1 MNIFFTINITVF
13 LYFCKKTGETR
24 DKKDLNKISCF
35 YINSVYWV
43 CQIACHACL
52 LRNVVSVPTYLRISG
67 VYVPSCQ
74 KACQILVPINIST
87 CHMRANDSTWTPNIS
102 NGVSIFWTFLL
113 RIDKQNF
120 YNLLLYKKFYMIL
133 DVIVIYIICIGIAHR
148 NCVILHFY
156 TSCHV
161 KEKCLEFFFFI
172 IFGYLARNENIK
184 RPSFYSLQ
192 VTRAFSSFPQLN
204 N

>member
-1 MNIFFTINITVF
+1 MPTEFAKSRAMRACFRTWSPCQRACVSAGFT
-13 LYFCKKTGETR
+13 
-24 DKKDLNKISCF
+24 
-35 YINSVYWV
+35 
-43 CQIACHACL
+43 CQRACVL
-52 LRNVVSVPTYLRISG
+52 T
-67 VYVPSCQ
+67 CQ
-74 KACQILVPINIST
+74 KACQILVPINVST
-87 CHMRANDSTWTPNIS
+87 CHMHANDSTWTPNIS
-102 NGVSIFWTFLL
+102 NGVSIFWAFLL

-120 YNLLLYKKFYMIL
+120 YNLLLYEKFYMIL

-172 IFGYLARNENIK
+172 IFCYLARNENIK